1 MLCDARHLG
10 ELTELN
16 GARRQFERAPERR
29 GALFAELLESG
40 HRGLWRRQMACVGG
54 VGSGGVL
61 VGWWGVW
68 VWVWM
73 WEWAQGPGQ
82 Q

>member
-40 HRGLWRRQMACVGG
+40 HRGLWRRQMACGG
-54 VGSGGVL
+54 VWGP
-61 VGWWGVW
+61 VGFWWGGGGGW